1 MSGDFLVNLLGRSL
15 DDFELRRFIR
25 DLGESLRILE
35 EEDGT
40 YYEFPSAGLA
50 ILFDIDL
57 RVKAMYLHRE
67 GHDNYRGFGGGLP
80 KNLSFD
86 KSRKDVMKLLGAPS
100 QQGGGKS
107 SVLYA
112 RVPEWV
118 RYDYG
123 DYSLHAQFSPDGKL
137 SLVTVMI
144 PSAVP
149 PRASS
154 AR

>member
-1 MSGDFLVNLLGRSL
+1 MPGDLLVNLLGRWL
-15 DDFELRRFIR
+15 DDSELRRFIR
-25 DLGESLRILE
+25 DLGESPSVLE

-50 ILFDIDL
+50 ILFDVNP
-57 RVKAMYLHRE
+57 RVKAIYLHRE
-67 GHDNYRGFGGGLP
+67 GHDNYRGFGGALP
-80 KNLSFD
+80 QNLSFG

-107 SVLYA
+107 SLLYA
-112 RVPEWV
+112 RVPKWV

-123 DYSLHAQFSPDGKL
+123 DYSLHAQFSPDEKL
-137 SLVTVMI
+137 SLVTVMV

-149 PRASS
+149 PRVSF